1 LSEVLAGLLGFLL
14 ARSDYDSLKRNVRD
28 VEQRLNNF
36 LSKRTKGIVKIV
48 GDGSTTEFQVE
59 VQHNLRS
66 DKIAVSVST
75 TRPTTATPSYIF
87 AYVDDKDNDG
97 FRETIV
103 ITVRF
108 DSAPAQGE
116 VVEIYYVA
124 EVVE

>member
-1 LSEVLAGLLGFLL
+1 MSEVLALLGFLL
-14 ARSDYDSLKRNVRD
+14 ARSDYDSLKRDVRN

-36 LSKRTKGIVKIV
+36 LSKRTKGIVRIV